1 MFGIVSIHHKSAFG
15 SRVLAEFQPSR
26 LVPGLAAGGVAG
38 SNNVLVAISLAA
50 MIFGDL
56 SDFISN
62 GIGLFLLGG
71 IVAVIATGLL
81 SSFPGTI
88 TGIQDAPAAIL
99 AVAAAAIVNDMSSSA
114 APREKFM
121 TVAAAVAL
129 TALLTGLCFILLGRF
144 KLGALM
150 RFLPYPVVGGF
161 LAGTGW
167 LLITGGIG
175 VMADVSPGFSQL
187 GMLYHPDIWVR
198 WVPGLLLALL
208 TLIILNRYDHFLIL
222 PGILLTTTVLFYGI
236 VRFSGA
242 SVAHVSA
249 QGWLLGPLPQGGL
262 WPPIRLADLAL
273 VQWTAIVGQAGNLAS
288 VMLISVVSL
297 LLNASGIELVVK
309 RDLDLNRELKAAG
322 VGSLLA
328 GLVGGTVNYHALT
341 DTALNYRTGR
351 GGRLAS
357 WTISG
362 LCALALFSG
371 GAWLSL
377 IPKLALGTLLIFLGL
392 SFLYEWV
399 YLARSRFPR
408 AEYAIILL
416 ILLVIAVAGYLAGVG
431 VGILAAIGLFIVN
444 YSRINVVKH
453 AFSGAEYHSRVT
465 RSSRHQ
471 QALMKHAQEL
481 YVLQLQGFVF
491 FGTANNLLE
500 CVRRRIRQAD
510 LPPARFVVLDFE
522 QVAGLDSTA
531 LLSLAKMKQVA
542 QEHGIT
548 LLVTKPSS
556 EIRRQLENGDFTGQA
571 EGCALVFE
579 DLDHGLEW
587 CENQLLA
594 RAGALT
600 DAAAQPL
607 QEQFQD
613 LLPGSTGLASLFQH
627 LERQHLEAG
636 TYLMRQEDAPDWV
649 YLVEAGQ
656 VTAQLERPDQPL
668 VRLETMREGRVVG
681 EIGFYL
687 GQERTAAVVA
697 DEPSVVY
704 RLSSDGLEQ
713 MERQSPEA
721 ASAFHRIIIHLLAE
735 RASHLIRV
743 VGALQR

>member
-1 MFGIVSIHHKSAFG
+1 MSEIVSIRHKSAFG
-15 SRVLAEFQPSR
+15 SRVLAEFQPNR

-38 SNNVLVAISLAA
+38 STNVLVAISLAA
-50 MIFGDL
+50 MIFSDL
-56 SDFISN
+56 SGFISN
-62 GIGLFLLGG
+62 GVGLFLLGG

-99 AVAAAAIVNDMSSSA
+99 AVAAAAIINGMPPSA

-167 LLITGGIG
+167 LLVTGGVG
-175 VMADVSPGFSQL
+175 VMVDVSSSFSQL
-187 GMLYHPDIWVR
+187 GTLFQVDTLMR
-198 WVPGLLLALL
+198 WVPGLVLALLALVF
-208 TLIILNRYDHFLIL
+208 LNRYDHFLIL
-222 PGILLTTTVLFYGI
+222 PGILLGATVLFYGI
-236 VRFSGA
+236 ARLTGA

-273 VQWTAIVGQAGNLAS
+273 VQWTAILGQAGNLAS
-288 VMLISVVSL
+288 VMLISAVSL
-297 LLNASGIELVVK
+297 LLNASGIELVIK

-341 DTALNYRTGR
+341 DTTLNYKTGR
-351 GGRLAS
+351 GSRLAS
-357 WTISG
+357 WTIAG
-362 LCALALFSG
+362 LCALVLFSG
-371 GAWLSL
+371 SKWLSF
-377 IPKLALGTLLIFLGL
+377 IPKLILGTLLIFLGL

-408 AEYAIILL
+408 AEYSIIWL
-416 ILLVIAVAGYLAGVG
+416 ILLVIAVAGYLPGVG
-431 VGILAAIGLFIVN
+431 VGILAAIGLFVVN

-453 AFSGAEYHSRVT
+453 ALSGAEYHSRVT
-465 RSSRHQ
+465 RSSHHQ
-471 QALMKHAQEL
+471 QALMEHEQEL
-481 YVLQLQGFVF
+481 YTLQLQGFIF

-500 CVRRRIRQAD
+500 CVRQRIRQANL
-510 LPPARFVVLDFE
+510 LPVRFVVLDFDH
-522 QVAGLDSTA
+522 VTGLDSTA
-531 LLSLAKMKQVA
+531 LLSFTKMKQAA

-548 LLVTKPSS
+548 LLVTKPSP
-556 EIRRQLENGDFTGQA
+556 EIQRQLEKGGFTGQA
-571 EGCALVFE
+571 DGCALVFA

-587 CENQLLA
+587 CENQILA
-594 RAGALT
+594 QTGPPADGANQT
-600 DAAAQPL
+600 L
-607 QEQFQD
+607 QERFQE
-613 LLPGSTGLASLFQH
+613 LLPGSTSLESLFQY
-627 LERQHLEAG
+627 LEQQPLEAG
-636 TYLMRQEDAPDWV
+636 AYLMYQGNLPDCV
-649 YLVEAGQ
+649 YFVEAGQ
-656 VTAQLERPDQPL
+656 VTAQLERPDQLL

-704 RLSSDGLEQ
+704 RLSSDDLEQ
-713 MERQSPEA
+713 MEQQSPEA

-743 VGALQR
+743 VSALQR